1 MNVFFYDEIAEDLIL
16 NPKEH
21 PDAKLSD
28 VVEIYHPED
37 EGTRLLLQIT
47 GFNED
52 LKGGSK
58 LIMDMLFVSDLC
70 VERLYNFAHFQRA

>member
-1 MNVFFYDEIAEDLIL
+1 MFFFLFNDTAEDLIL

-21 PDAKLSD
+21 PDAKLGD

-58 LIMDMLFVSDLC
+58 L
-70 VERLYNFAHFQRA
+70 RRAIVA